1 MKIYFYSGNYK
12 CAIQNTVLL
21 HELHLI
27 LYIFI
32 RHRPKGQIPEKGEDM
47 WINEWISVGKEL
59 ARNATY
65 PPLRPEEQFP
75 GVSSLPASV
84 RRMRFPFYSVR
95 RIDGWLSR
103 SEEGAL
109 YALGYW
115 MSEPI
120 LEIGPWV
127 GRSTICIARGVKN
140 SGRKKR
146 FVTCELNPTP
156 ANFRPYGTEV
166 GFFVPADNLVPMGL
180 SSRKGYEEE
189 IKPIISSPGGVI
201 GALERNLKR
210 AGVRKMVEIHEGHFR
225 NAPAVGYNFVFSDA
239 MHTVNEVRQN
249 GRDILPMLAR
259 GAVIAFHDTTPEN
272 AAAIESIFPLEDRCL
287 IDSLFVGKLQG

>member
-1 MKIYFYSGNYK
+1 MEEIIFVDPCIVRKGKLGKKVGDMCMK
-12 CAIQNTVLL
+12 
-21 HELHLI
+21 
-27 LYIFI
+27 
-32 RHRPKGQIPEKGEDM
+32 
-47 WINEWISVGKEL
+47 EWISFCKEL
-59 ARNATY
+59 ARNATFT
-65 PPLRPEEQFP
+65 PLRPGEPFP
-75 GVSSLPASV
+75 GVSALPICV

-103 SEEGAL
+103 SEERAL
-109 YALGYW
+109 YALGHW

-120 LEIGPWV
+120 LEIGPWL
-127 GRSTICIARGVKN
+127 GRSTICIAKGVKN

-166 GFFVPADNLVPMGL
+166 GFFVPAENSVPMGL

-201 GALERNLKR
+201 AALERNLKR
-210 AGVRKMVEIHEGHFR
+210 AGVSKMVEIHEGHFR
-225 NAPAVGYNFVFSDA
+225 NAPAAGYHFVFSDA
-239 MHTVNEVRQN
+239 MHTVDEVRTN
-249 GRDILPMLAR
+249 GRDLLPMLAR

-272 AAAIESIFPLEDRCL
+272 AAAIESIFPLKDRCL
-287 IDSLFVGKLQG
+287 IDSLFVGKLQ